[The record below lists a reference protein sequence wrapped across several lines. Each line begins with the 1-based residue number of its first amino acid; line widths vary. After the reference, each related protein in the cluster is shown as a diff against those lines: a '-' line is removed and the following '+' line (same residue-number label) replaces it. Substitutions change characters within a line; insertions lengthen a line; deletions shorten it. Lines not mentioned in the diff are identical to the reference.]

1 MAIIQIFSP
10 EYCASPFFSFT
21 IFQFFW
27 PVIQFFFQAVD
38 PHVIVTLNTLDLY
51 NLIFIIIICHI

>member
-10 EYCASPFFSFT
+10 EIVPLLFSLLRYSNFFGLLSNF
-21 IFQFFW
+21 
-27 PVIQFFFQAVD
+27 IQSLD